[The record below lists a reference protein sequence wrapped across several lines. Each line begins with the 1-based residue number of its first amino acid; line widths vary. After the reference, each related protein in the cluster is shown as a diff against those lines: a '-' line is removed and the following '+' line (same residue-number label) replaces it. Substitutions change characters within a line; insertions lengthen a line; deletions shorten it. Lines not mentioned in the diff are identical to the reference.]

1 MGHANMKVKKIEKT
15 KKKESK
21 VFSKHGVIKDP
32 WSPGSLTVEGV
43 GQDPQGTGLRAG
55 APPHL
60 AQHQAGT
67 VAAPRQEG

>member
-1 MGHANMKVKKIEKT
+1 MFAMNVLKQ
-15 KKKESK
+15 KEEL
-21 VFSKHGVIKDP
+21 GVEPQLLGPPPQRCAEADLAK
-32 WSPGSLTVEGV
+32 GTE
-43 GQDPQGTGLRAG
+43 DPQGTGLRAG